1 MSSQPQAAKLAPDL
15 VKGVTSLARALVAA
29 ARNWTLYPPDHPAVR
44 ASFERL
50 SQAIQEA
57 TSDGVLSV
65 GVTPDNLMIESFAV
79 PDSPPVLE
87 AARLL
92 HDRDLLRL
100 TFAGRVPPDAVAKL
114 LRMLVLDR
122 AALRARGGPE
132 GMWRDDGDVSITLEQ
147 IDYVHVLE
155 DKEEH
160 ANRTQDD
167 IWKSIVQSIVTG
179 EKTMDEVAQQ
189 RLLAIAG
196 DVEQIGELAYAV
208 MSSKCTPDGAPMITT
223 QAATVL
229 AAFRHLATI
238 VSVKAADRGDETMRN
253 LAAAAS
259 ALNPHVVMEMLQS
272 DDDPADATHVVQG
285 MTGAFDDTKVARLL
299 ATALSSEGQASG
311 RLAQIFD
318 TIAPDAERKK
328 RVLTLTRT
336 MLSESNFGQSRQFM
350 AIWNSM
356 EELLMSYNDK
366 PFVSQSYRAQ
376 LDGAEARAETVA
388 IKDLP
393 EEMPEWAASLG
404 QQNVRKLSVAL
415 MIDLLKLERDGGR
428 AAEIA
433 ADMTALAED
442 LLMAGDYTEAR
453 NVAGALNDASND
465 LQFVSPGTCREAL
478 FRLANSAAIHEAV
491 AMLGEMPD
499 EHLTLF
505 TEICRLCGIS
515 VVDALAMTLRIEERT
530 AARVRGSD
538 MIVGFGA
545 PAVAHLTPFVDDERM
560 FVQCHLAEVLGR
572 IAAPEAVPLL
582 QPLLRRGDAKVTR
595 AAVSALANIQDPA
608 AARAIHTVLR
618 SAAGEQRR
626 VVIEA
631 LVAERDARVVPMLVR
646 ILDESEPLGKDH
658 LVVLDTLAAL
668 KVVHTDT
675 AVRPIIRVAMRKRW
689 FARSRTRALKNTA
702 VDALASIRS
711 EESRKEL
718 TRAATEGDRVLRRLA
733 KAKLAETRTDSQ

>member
-1 MSSQPQAAKLAPDL
+1 VAKLAPDL
-15 VKGVTSLARALVAA
+15 LQGVASLARALVAA
-29 ARNWTLYPPDHPAVR
+29 TRNWTLYPPDHPAVQ

-50 SQAIQEA
+50 SQAIQDA
-57 TSDGVLSV
+57 TNDAIFSI
-65 GVTPDNLMIESFAV
+65 GVTPGNLMIEGFAV
-79 PDSPPVLE
+79 PDNPQVIE

-100 TFAGRVPPDAVAKL
+100 TFTGRVPPDAVAKL

-132 GMWRDDGDVSITLEQ
+132 GVWREDGDDSVALEQ

-155 DKEEH
+155 DREEH
-160 ANRTQDD
+160 ADRTQDD
-167 IWKSIVQSIVTG
+167 VWKSIVQSIVTG
-179 EKTMDEVAQQ
+179 QKTMDEVAEQ

-196 DVEQIGELAYAV
+196 DAEQIGELAHAV
-208 MSSKCTPDGAPMITT
+208 MSSQCTPDGAPMITT

-238 VSVKAADRGDETMRN
+238 VSVKAADCSDDTMRN

-259 ALNPHVVMEMLQS
+259 TLDPHVVMEMLRS

-285 MTGAFDDTKVARLL
+285 LTGAFDDTKVAQLL

-311 RLAQIFD
+311 RLAQVFD
-318 TIAPDAERKK
+318 TIAPDVERKK
-328 RVLTLTRT
+328 RVLTMTRT
-336 MLSESNFGQSRQFM
+336 MLSESNFGQSKQFK

-356 EELLMSYNDK
+356 EELLISYNDM
-366 PFVSQSYRAQ
+366 PFVSQQYRAQ
-376 LDGAEARAETVA
+376 LDGAGGRADAVA
-388 IKDLP
+388 VKDLP
-393 EEMPEWAASLG
+393 EEMPEWADSLG
-404 QQNVRKLSVAL
+404 QQNVRKLSVVL
-415 MIDLLKLERDGGR
+415 IIDLLKLERDAVR

-433 ADMTALAED
+433 GDMTALAED

-453 NVAGALNDASND
+453 DVASALNDASDNP
-465 LQFVSPGTCREAL
+465 QFVSPGTCREAL
-478 FRLANSAAIHEAV
+478 SRLAISAAIHETV

-505 TEICRLCGIS
+505 TEICRLCGVP
-515 VVDALAMTLRIEERT
+515 VVDVLGMTLRIQERT
-530 AARVRGSD
+530 AARVRASD
-538 MIVGFGA
+538 IIVGFGA
-545 PAVAHLTPFVDDERM
+545 PAVAHLAPFVDDERT
-560 FVQCHLAEVLGR
+560 FVQCNTAGVLGR

-582 QPLLRRGDAKVTR
+582 QPLLRRGDSKVTR
-595 AAVSALANIQDPA
+595 AAVSALANINDPA
-608 AARAIHTVLR
+608 AARAIHMALR
-618 SAAGEQRR
+618 SATGDQRR

-675 AVRPIIRVAMRKRW
+675 AVRPIIRVAMRRRW
-689 FARSRTRALKNTA
+689 FARRRARALKNTA
-702 VDALASIRS
+702 VDTLASIGTEAS
-711 EESRKEL
+711 HKEL
-718 TRAATEGDRVLRRLA
+718 TRAATEGDRLLRRLA

>member
-29 ARNWTLYPPDHPAVR
+29 TRNWTLYPPDHPAVR

-50 SQAIQEA
+50 SQAIQDA
-57 TSDGVLSV
+57 TNDAVFSV
-65 GVTPDNLMIESFAV
+65 GITPNNLMIESFAV
-79 PDSPPVLE
+79 PDNPQVLE

-100 TFAGRVPPDAVAKL
+100 TFSGRVPADAVAKL

-132 GMWRDDGDVSITLEQ
+132 GVWREDGDVSIALEQ

-160 ANRTQDD
+160 ANRSQDD
-167 IWKSIVQSIVTG
+167 VWKSIVQSIVTG
-179 EKTMDEVAQQ
+179 QKTMDEVAQQ
-189 RLLAIAG
+189 RLLSIAG
-196 DVEQIGELAYAV
+196 DAEQIGELAHAV

-259 ALNPHVVMEMLQS
+259 TLNPHVVMEVLQT
-272 DDDPADATHVVQG
+272 DDDPADATHVVRG
-285 MTGAFDDTKVARLL
+285 LTGAFDDTKVAQLL

-328 RVLTLTRT
+328 RVLTMTRS
-336 MLSESNFGQSRQFM
+336 MLSETTFGQSKQFK

-356 EELLMSYNDK
+356 EELLISYNDK
-366 PFVSQSYRAQ
+366 PFVSEQYRAQ
-376 LDGAEARAETVA
+376 LDGAGARGDKVA

-393 EEMPEWAASLG
+393 EEMPEWSESLG
-404 QQNVRKLSVAL
+404 QQNVRKLSVVL
-415 MIDLLKLERDGGR
+415 IIDLLKLERDAVR

-433 ADMTALAED
+433 DDMTALAED
-442 LLMAGDYTEAR
+442 LLMAGDYAEAR
-453 NVAGALNDASND
+453 DVASALNDAANNPK
-465 LQFVSPGTCREAL
+465 FVSPGTCREAL
-478 FRLANSAAIHEAV
+478 SRLATSAAVHEAV
-491 AMLGEMPD
+491 AMLGELDD
-499 EHLTLF
+499 EHLKLF
-505 TEICRLCGIS
+505 TELCRLSGIF
-515 VVDALAMTLRIEERT
+515 VIDVLGMTLRIQDRT
-530 AARVRGSD
+530 AARVRASD
-538 MIVGFGA
+538 IIVGFGP
-545 PAVAHLTPFVDDERM
+545 PAVPRLAPFIDDERM
-560 FVQCHLAEVLGR
+560 FVQCHTAELLGR

-582 QPLLRRGDAKVTR
+582 QPLLRRNDSNVTR
-595 AAVSALANIQDPA
+595 AAISALANINDPA

-618 SAAGEQRR
+618 SVTGDQRR
-626 VVIEA
+626 VVIDA

-675 AVRPIIRVAMRKRW
+675 AVRPIARVAMRKRW
-689 FARSRTRALKNTA
+689 FARSKNRALKNTA
-702 VDALASIRS
+702 IDALASIGT

-718 TRAATEGDRVLRRLA
+718 VRAASEGDRLLRKLA
-733 KAKLAETRTDSQ
+733 KAKLAQTRVDS